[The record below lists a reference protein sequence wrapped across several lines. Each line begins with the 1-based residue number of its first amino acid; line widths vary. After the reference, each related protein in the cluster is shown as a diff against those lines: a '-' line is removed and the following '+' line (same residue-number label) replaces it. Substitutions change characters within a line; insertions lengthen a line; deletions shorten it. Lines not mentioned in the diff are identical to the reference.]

1 MGCTYL
7 QQQVDCGNILN
18 VTSYKF
24 LGFFGEALPNVFS
37 ENGLT
42 REAPKEGT
50 VFYYGGEEK
59 KVVPLTS

>member
-42 REAPKEGT
+42 TEAPKEGT
-50 VFYYGGEEK
+50 VF
-59 KVVPLTS
+59 LLWR